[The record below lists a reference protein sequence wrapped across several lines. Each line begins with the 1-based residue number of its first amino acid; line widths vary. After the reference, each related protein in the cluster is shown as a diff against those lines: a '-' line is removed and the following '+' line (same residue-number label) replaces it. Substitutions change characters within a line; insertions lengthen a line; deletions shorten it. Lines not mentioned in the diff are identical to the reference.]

1 MEARN
6 GLNIFRTFLREAQTV
21 KGGILGSLFV
31 FLFSFMALIRLPSD
45 VRSIFPT
52 IFRSSVVLEMDLI
65 CKAEAYTVK
74 YLHDSILVLPSAKEG
89 KVDPMS

>member
-31 FLFSFMALIRLPSD
+31 FPYSLMALELVPADVPS
-45 VRSIFPT
+45 SFPT

-74 YLHDSILVLPSAKEG
+74 YLHDYILVLPSAKEG